1 MLTYDECKN
10 LLQPWEKRV
19 DVSFDLFQ
27 AIGPWISCLWP
38 LRTTPS
44 FSARWVPQRTVV
56 WSPSGQDMPLSL
68 SSYHLPHPGSSTR
81 PANQRGHHTPAWKA
95 PASHYTRPSR
105 GAWSNS
111 SASPGEANRRQR
123 SVPVLGHCFRI
134 CSVNAVAVCQLSY
147 WFESNESCFSNQWLI
162 IPFLA
167 GMNGNSFEMGGR

>member
-38 LRTTPS
+38 LRTTRS

-81 PANQRGHHTPAWKA
+81 PANQRGHTPAWKA

-123 SVPVLGHCFRI
+123 SVPVLVGHCFLNLFSKCGRCVPI
-134 CSVNAVAVCQLSY
+134 ILLVWIERVLLLKSMIDYSI
-147 WFESNESCFSNQWLI
+147 FGRNEW
-162 IPFLA
+162 
-167 GMNGNSFEMGGR
+167 E